1 MGSSGEVTLL
11 LADLKRGN
19 PEAMEQLIPLVY
31 GELHRLARH
40 YMRNE
45 RVDHTLQ
52 TTALINEAYLR
63 LVDLKQVDW
72 QDRAHFVA
80 VAAGIMRRI
89 LVDYARARQA
99 DKRGGPSK
107 KLDLGADLQLVPEQ
121 FQELPAIDEA
131 LSRLSS
137 MDPRQSRIVELRFFF
152 GGLTVEE
159 TASVLGISPKTVKRD
174 WAIARAWLRGEIG
187 GERPS

>member
-11 LADLKRGN
+11 LANLKRGD

-89 LVDYARARQA
+89 LVDYARARLA

-107 KLDLGADLQLVPEQ
+107 KLDLGADVLQLVPEQ

-137 MDPRQSRIVELRFFF
+137 MDPRQSRIVELRFF

-174 WAIARAWLRGEIG
+174 WAIARAWLRGEIARK
-187 GERPS
+187 RPS

>member
-11 LADLKRGN
+11 LANLKRGD

-31 GELHRLARH
+31 GELHCLARH

-89 LVDYARARQA
+89 LVDYARARLA

-107 KLDLGADLQLVPEQ
+107 KLDLGADVLQLVPEQ

-137 MDPRQSRIVELRFFF
+137 MDPRQSRIVELRFF

-174 WAIARAWLRGEIG
+174 WAIARAWLRGEIARK
-187 GERPS
+187 RPS

>member
-137 MDPRQSRIVELRFFF
+137 MDPRQSRIVELRFF
-152 GGLTVEE
+152 LV
-159 TASVLGISPKTVKRD
+159 V
-174 WAIARAWLRGEIG
+174 
-187 GERPS
+187 